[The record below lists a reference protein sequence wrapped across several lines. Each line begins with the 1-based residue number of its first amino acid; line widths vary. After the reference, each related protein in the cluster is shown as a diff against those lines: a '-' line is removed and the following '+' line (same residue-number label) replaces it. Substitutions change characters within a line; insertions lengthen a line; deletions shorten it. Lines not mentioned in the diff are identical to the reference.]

1 MGLSIPLG
9 DSLLVPVVLENPISR
24 KRYPERGEMIAVVD
38 TGYTGFTL
46 VPEHVYRELGLS
58 LLEPHRS
65 TARTADGRIVELR
78 GSYAV
83 VKIPGTG
90 LSWEGLVETAPSIE
104 EILLGTRWL
113 RDLYLTLDGCT
124 GTAVLEG
131 CR

>member
-1 MGLSIPLG
+1 MGLSLRIG
-9 DSLLVPVVLENPISR
+9 DSILVPVVLENPISR
-24 KRYPERGEMIAVVD
+24 KRYPRRGEVIAVID

-46 VPEHVYRELGLS
+46 IPEHVYRELGLS
-58 LLEPHRS
+58 LLEPHKS

-83 VKIPGTG
+83 VKIPDAG

-104 EILLGTRWL
+104 EILLGTQWL
-113 RDLYLTLDGCT
+113 RNIYLTLDGCT